1 MFIIYYIL
9 FTILCIYETILYIY
23 ILYLILRVGSI
34 GIVWTPWLIV
44 VTNCFLLV
52 GVTMSMGQRP

>member
-23 ILYLILRVGSI
+23 IYYISFYGWEALELFGPH
-34 GIVWTPWLIV
+34 G
-44 VTNCFLLV
+44 
-52 GVTMSMGQRP
+52 

>member
-9 FTILCIYETILYIY
+9 FTILCIYETILY

>member
-23 ILYLILRVGSI
+23 YISFYGWEALELFGPH
-34 GIVWTPWLIV
+34 G
-44 VTNCFLLV
+44 
-52 GVTMSMGQRP
+52 

>member
-1 MFIIYYIL
+1 MFIICYIL
-9 FTILCIYETILYIY
+9 FTILCIYETILY